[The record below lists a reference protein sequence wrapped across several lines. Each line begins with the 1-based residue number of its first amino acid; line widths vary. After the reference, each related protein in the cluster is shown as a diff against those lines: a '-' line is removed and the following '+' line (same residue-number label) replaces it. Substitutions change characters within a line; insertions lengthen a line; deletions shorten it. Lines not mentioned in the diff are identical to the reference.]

1 MSALRAPEAGT
12 RVYREMFLEEIVMA
26 VGPDGPEPAVEDT
39 ADEVSRQRR
48 KHWDASLNRPVA
60 GFPDVTLGQVVAEVE
75 GATAPDSGDF
85 RASDE
90 LIVPGEDRPADAVRR
105 FLAGRGHTPE
115 TIRTVQGYLDLQK
128 ALETRRGPD
137 PAKTGE
143 HASHARRV
151 WAIEELQSRLL
162 DD

>member
-1 MSALRAPEAGT
+1 MVRPGPNVRSPGAGS
-12 RVYREMFLEEIVMA
+12 RDPVYREMFLEEIVMA

-48 KHWDASLNRPVA
+48 KHWDASLNRPVD

-75 GATAPDSGDF
+75 GATVPDSGDF
-85 RASDE
+85 R
-90 LIVPGEDRPADAVRR
+90 AVRR

-128 ALETRRGPD
+128 ALESRRGPD
-137 PAKTGE
+137 PARAGDP
-143 HASHARRV
+143 AAHARRA
-151 WAIEELQSRLL
+151 WAIDELQSRLL